1 MVTCLYTANI
11 KINKSVG
18 DYIKYLVAI
27 NDNGVL
33 IMDKGLFVLSFDT
46 EKDFK
51 EQVDIEGNN
60 LNHIGDITLW
70 TFGKFNKTFFTRY
83 IFNSCS

>member
-1 MVTCLYTANI
+1 MVTSLYTAEI

-33 IMDKGLFVLSFDT
+33 ISDRGLFVLSFDT

-51 EQVDIEGNN
+51 ENVDIKGNN
-60 LNHIGDITLW
+60 LNHIGDITL
-70 TFGKFNKTFFTRY
+70 
-83 IFNSCS
+83 